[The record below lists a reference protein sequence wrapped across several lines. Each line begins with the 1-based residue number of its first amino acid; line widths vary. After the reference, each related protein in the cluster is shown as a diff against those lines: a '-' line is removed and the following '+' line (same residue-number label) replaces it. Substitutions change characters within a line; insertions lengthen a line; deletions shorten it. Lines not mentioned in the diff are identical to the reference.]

1 MANKTTVLSIITF
14 FLLFSF
20 TCEAKTRKDI
30 EEWHNFVSEMS
41 MDIYFNTECNKEL
54 SQNAHGMLVM
64 YINLSNVSK
73 RDMKKAKS
81 QVKANAALANAA
93 INSGIKPVCDKLA
106 SALSDDVS
114 RISKESQDP
123 ELMQNR
129 PIRESDF
136 NL

>member
-1 MANKTTVLSIITF
+1 
-14 FLLFSF
+14 
-20 TCEAKTRKDI
+20 
-30 EEWHNFVSEMS
+30 
-41 MDIYFNTECNKEL
+41 
-54 SQNAHGMLVM
+54 M

-73 RDMKKAKS
+73 RDIKKAKS
-81 QVKANAALANAA
+81 QVKANAALADAA
-93 INSGIKPVCDKLA
+93 INSGIKPVCDKLS
-106 SALSDDVS
+106 SALSDDVG